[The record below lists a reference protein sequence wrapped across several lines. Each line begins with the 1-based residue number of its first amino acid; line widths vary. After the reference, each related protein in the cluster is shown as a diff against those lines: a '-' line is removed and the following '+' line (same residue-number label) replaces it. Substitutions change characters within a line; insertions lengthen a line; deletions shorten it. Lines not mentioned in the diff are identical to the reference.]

1 MIPSYFLICKK
12 LENIGDNIKNLAN
25 YYYTNNIK
33 ISNEKEILE
42 IISEEINRTIKHLI
56 KNFSE
61 IFKELS
67 DNDMK
72 KIKKNIFKIKD
83 KIISD
88 YLRDMWRYVKD
99 IEEEMIMID
108 FYNKLIKEDVI

>member
-1 MIPSYFLICKK
+1 
-12 LENIGDNIKNLAN
+12 
-25 YYYTNNIK
+25 
-33 ISNEKEILE
+33 
-42 IISEEINRTIKHLI
+42 
-56 KNFSE
+56 
-61 IFKELS
+61 
-67 DNDMK
+67 MK